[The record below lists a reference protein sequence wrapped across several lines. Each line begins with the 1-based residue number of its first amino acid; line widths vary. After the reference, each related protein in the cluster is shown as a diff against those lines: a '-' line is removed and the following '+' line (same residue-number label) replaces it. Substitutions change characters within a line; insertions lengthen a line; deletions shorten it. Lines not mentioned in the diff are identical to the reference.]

1 MIIFSDNLTNPRKI
15 EQSTHISAILH
26 EIYPILF
33 DMMRTRHHMS
43 GSASY
48 LIFSCDSEICSILY
62 PLSQTHVKRFL
73 LQRSHQS
80 RKYTLEQ
87 TQDAGE
93 NQDGNA
99 CHKTAERPAADR
111 IRDIDMEESGNC
123 PETGVIRE

>member
-1 MIIFSDNLTNPRKI
+1 MPIDSRNSRYDVNQTYDVWFIVFTLNV
-15 EQSTHISAILH
+15 QSL
-26 EIYPILF
+26 
-33 DMMRTRHHMS
+33 
-43 GSASY
+43 
-48 LIFSCDSEICSILY
+48 
-62 PLSQTHVKRFL
+62 
-73 LQRSHQS
+73 HQS

-99 CHKTAERPAADR
+99 CHETAERPAADR